1 MFKTLFLFLA
11 IGALSLLGYH
21 EYKKNTN
28 SLDADGH
35 SIASRYT
42 GQAKDKLLEG
52 VDRLKGRLNLGDS
65 SEGETTN
72 PEDAASEL
80 AESAAE
86 SAEGVQED
94 AQNAVS
100 SATEKASET
109 AEAMTAEA
117 SDAVESMKDQA
128 SEAVDDVT
136 SNVSDAADAVKD
148 QAGDLA
154 DAATD
159 LAADAGDTA
168 ASAADSATDAAQDVA
183 DQAEGIADDL
193 KAQAGEAAETLTD
206 QASDVIEN
214 TTAEAEEVESAVSTS
229 AEDSTQDSDE
239 STTTDTTESA
249 ASTSSDAEAGASD
262 ESESLSLSG
271 LSRVLGN
278 ALGSTKSVL
287 AGVTDEASAKEAL
300 PRLEEANA
308 SVQQVVKLIPNIPD
322 VAKGPLSKLVGNGLS
337 GIKPLADS
345 ALSLPGVGD
354 TLQPVIGPMLETLST
369 LSE

>member
-72 PEDAASEL
+72 AEGAASEL

-109 AEAMTAEA
+109 ADAMTAEA

-128 SEAVDDVT
+128 SEAVDGVT
-136 SNVSDAADAVKD
+136 SNVSDAADAIKD

-168 ASAADSATDAAQDVA
+168 ASAADSATDAVQDVA

-214 TTAEAEEVESAVSTS
+214 TTAVAEEAENAVSTS
-229 AEDSTQDSDE
+229 AEDSAQESDE
-239 STTTDTTESA
+239 STTNTTESA

-308 SVQQVVKLIPNIPD
+308 SVQKVAKLIPNIPD

-354 TLQPVIGPMLETLST
+354 TLQPVVGPMLETLST